1 MIRNIE
7 EDQKLP
13 SKEILED
20 VCQVLLNVS
29 CMREEGRFPSFRVC
43 FVQPESE
50 LLDTYIYAH
59 VLLFKSPI
67 YFGTRELHKL
77 APALNP
83 DMSYLMLDIRQ
94 KPYKAVGII
103 AAYTSWE
110 KIMTREISSGNR
122 MPRIPNILVS
132 GPGELRACFG
142 EASIV
147 NYSSGNCVFFRTNT
161 FTSTLIAGQ
170 LADGATVSE
179 KDRLRLLYR
188 ILWHVAN
195 YHHGGAIMIVPS
207 AESCEE
213 FIDLKY
219 QLASRFMFNNGHR
232 LDYIS
237 DLAREK
243 EIITYADLI
252 AKLTSVDGSV
262 VLTKDLDLL
271 GSSISRITVCGTGP
285 GTASSTPSRG
295 AWRSSS
301 LRMASLKPVQSMT
314 ARSSSTTI
322 SRCRFYESYQAPAHA
337 SILISI
343 PPSVSIS
350 APHERVTICA
360 KGSSSIRSA
369 LERVATF
376 PDPPMFVVHIPAA
389 MADSIG

>member
-1 MIRNIE
+1 MDGVTAFVDAIYDCYHKLIRNIE

-122 MPRIPNILVS
+122 MPRIPNILVN

-147 NYSSGNCVFFRTNT
+147 NYHSGRCVFFRTNT

-170 LADGATVSE
+170 LADGADVSE
-179 KDRLRLLYR
+179 IDRLRLLYR

-271 GSSISRITVCGTGP
+271 GFGAETLTDKMAHIV
-285 GTASSTPSRG
+285 PSMCFMDYDDKENKSKHFKDYGMRHRAG
-295 AWRSSS
+295 Y
-301 LRMASLKPVQSMT
+301 
-314 ARSSSTTI
+314 
-322 SRCRFYESYQAPAHA
+322 RFVNA
-337 SILISI
+337 
-343 PPSVSIS
+343 V
-350 APHERVTICA
+350 
-360 KGSSSIRSA
+360 KGSVAFIVSQDGVIEACTEHDGKVVVYDNIA
-369 LERVATF
+369 L
-376 PDPPMFVVHIPAA
+376 PLL
-389 MADSIG
+389 

>member
-1 MIRNIE
+1 MDGVTAFVDAIYDCYHKLVRNIE

-13 SKEILED
+13 SKEVLEE

-43 FVQPESE
+43 FVQPDSE

-67 YFGTRELHKL
+67 AFGTRELHKL

-83 DMSYLMLDIRQ
+83 DMSYLMLDISK
-94 KPYKAVGII
+94 KPYNAVGII

-122 MPRIPNILVS
+122 MPRIPNILVN

-147 NYSSGNCVFFRTNT
+147 NYHSGHCVFFRTNT
-161 FTSTLIAGQ
+161 FTSTLIATQ

-179 KDRLRLLYR
+179 IDRLRLLYR
-188 ILWHVAN
+188 ILWHVSG
-195 YHHGGAIMIVPS
+195 YHHGGAILIVPS

-219 QLASRFMFNNGHR
+219 QLASRFMFNNRHK
-232 LDYIS
+232 LDFIS
-237 DLAREK
+237 NMAREK

-271 GSSISRITVCGTGP
+271 GFGAETLTDKMADTVPSMCFVNHDDTVN
-285 GTASSTPSRG
+285 TAKHFKDYGMRHRAG
-295 AWRSSS
+295 Y
-301 LRMASLKPVQSMT
+301 
-314 ARSSSTTI
+314 
-322 SRCRFYESYQAPAHA
+322 RFVNA
-337 SILISI
+337 
-343 PPSVSIS
+343 V
-350 APHERVTICA
+350 
-360 KGSSSIRSA
+360 KGSVAFIVSQDGVIEACTEHEGKVVVYDNIA
-369 LERVATF
+369 L
-376 PDPPMFVVHIPAA
+376 PLL
-389 MADSIG
+389 

>member
-1 MIRNIE
+1 MGGVTAFVDAIYDCYHKLVHNIE
-7 EDQKLP
+7 EDQELP
-13 SKEILED
+13 SKEVLED

-59 VLLFKSPI
+59 VLLFKNPI
-67 YFGTRELHKL
+67 DFRTRDLHKL

-147 NYSSGNCVFFRTNT
+147 NYNSGSCVFFRTNT

-170 LADGATVSE
+170 LADGATVSD

-188 ILWHVAN
+188 ILWHVTN
-195 YHHGGAIMIVPS
+195 YHHGGAILIVPS

-219 QLASRFMFNNGHR
+219 QLASRFMFNNRHK

-237 DLAREK
+237 GKTREK

-271 GSSISRITVCGTGP
+271 GFGAETLTDKMAYTIPSMCFLDYNDKENTSKHFKDNGMRHRAGYRFVNAVEGSVAFIISQDGVIEACTKHDGKV
-285 GTASSTPSRG
+285 
-295 AWRSSS
+295 
-301 LRMASLKPVQSMT
+301 VVYDN
-314 ARSSSTTI
+314 I
-322 SRCRFYESYQAPAHA
+322 
-337 SILISI
+337 
-343 PPSVSIS
+343 
-350 APHERVTICA
+350 
-360 KGSSSIRSA
+360 A
-369 LERVATF
+369 L
-376 PDPPMFVVHIPAA
+376 PLL
-389 MADSIG
+389 